1 MNRWITAALFSLA
14 CTGSAKFMR
23 PDWVPVDRL
32 LENTTRYV
40 TAHPSEASGYYSL
53 GRLHYLAF
61 TLKMEIVPAFPQT
74 EEELARPVPDHL
86 VGLPLAGAREQHAM
100 DLARQELG
108 DKADAPDQ
116 RTKFFQA
123 VSRYRSKLETEN
135 WAPPKPTPET
145 LISHAAKAA
154 AAFRRAME
162 LDAKDPLFPLG
173 LGSLLVQFVDWN
185 DEARVKELP
194 PELQGDLRAAARGHF
209 LNAWKLAYP
218 TESKTNRLP
227 IGGLSQLASF
237 EAGHAFLRL
246 AEAEP

>member
-100 DLARQELG
+100 DLAREELG

-123 VSRYRSKLETEN
+123 VSRYRAKLETEN

-154 AAFRRAME
+154 AA
-162 LDAKDPLFPLG
+162 
-173 LGSLLVQFVDWN
+173 
-185 DEARVKELP
+185 
-194 PELQGDLRAAARGHF
+194 
-209 LNAWKLAYP
+209 
-218 TESKTNRLP
+218 
-227 IGGLSQLASF
+227 
-237 EAGHAFLRL
+237 
-246 AEAEP
+246 